1 MAGNP
6 LADPTCA
13 PVSVDGIHA
22 TYVKA
27 DVDELRRRW
36 REVVRENALLC
47 EKLDRVRRALAMR
60 GARDG
65 RRP

>member
-1 MAGNP
+1 MSRNP

-27 DVDELRRRW
+27 DVDELRARW
-36 REVVRENALLC
+36 REVVRENAVLWQQM
-47 EKLDRVRRALAMR
+47 DRIRRARAM
-60 GARDG
+60 GGVQTGG
-65 RRP
+65 RR